1 VGDPGEAFE
10 ELILANLPVG
20 LWVARA
26 PSGESVYVNSAFN
39 QILGMGGVAGLDIGE
54 APATYGIHDRQGNL
68 YPVEKLPFSRA
79 LHEGK
84 PVVVDDLVIH
94 RQDGRRVAVR
104 AFATPVR
111 DGGGRISLVIV
122 AFIDISAEAAA
133 IAHRNV
139 AEERLAFAI
148 EHAPVMIF
156 TLDRAGTVTFAA
168 GAGLQGV
175 GFTSTDLVG
184 RTAYELY
191 PGNPEVEGNI
201 TRVLAGETIATSFRL
216 GDAILESFLTPIRA
230 DAGEVIGITGVS
242 TDVTEQRRLQ
252 AQAIQSD
259 RVMAM
264 GTLAASV
271 AHEINN
277 PLTYI
282 LGSVDEVERLLS
294 RSERRHEGPDGTV
307 TMLRSE
313 LGNLRE
319 RLSEIRTGAD
329 RVRHVAR
336 DLRSFARPDDET
348 VSAVELGAVVRAVLE
363 LVRKDVEARARLVLE
378 LQDTPAV
385 RANEAR
391 LVQVILNLLVN
402 AWQALGPGDPARHE
416 IGLRTFSD
424 GRRALIEVWD
434 SGPGVP
440 LAQRSRIFDPF
451 FSTKEIGEGT
461 GLGLFV
467 CRNIVTAFGG
477 SISVHDHRGGG
488 ALFRVTLPAATGG
501 VVRRLT
507 PPVGLSPPAARP
519 VAGAPAPAA
528 KVLPRPQILI
538 VDDDEWVARTLA
550 QSLAPE
556 FEATVVQD
564 GEQAVALIANPPGFD
579 LVYCDLMMRGL
590 TGMDLYDR
598 LASQAPAELSRL
610 VFMTGGAFTPRA
622 ARFVEEREDVVVHK
636 PFDVGA
642 ETRRRLQGKSPR
654 SS

>member
-1 VGDPGEAFE
+1 MGDRGEGFQD
-10 ELILANLPVG
+10 LILANLPVG

-26 PSGESVYVNSAFN
+26 PSGESVYANSTFN
-39 QILGMGGVAGLDIGE
+39 QILGMGGVAGVEITG

-79 LHEGK
+79 LQEGK

-104 AFATPVR
+104 AFANPVR
-111 DGGGRISLVIV
+111 NGEGRITLVIV

-133 IAHRNV
+133 IAHRHV

-148 EHAPVMIF
+148 EHAPVIFF
-156 TLDRAGTVTFAA
+156 TLDRAGMVTFAA
-168 GAGLQGV
+168 GAGFQAV
-175 GFTSTDLVG
+175 GFTPTDLVG

-201 TRVLAGETIATSFRL
+201 TRVLAGETISTSFRL

-259 RVMAM
+259 RIMAM

-282 LGSVDEVERLLS
+282 LGSVEEIERLLV
-294 RSERRHEGPDGTV
+294 RTERRHEGPGETV
-307 TMLRSE
+307 AMLRSE
-313 LGNLRE
+313 LGELRE

-348 VSAVELGAVVRAVLE
+348 VSAVEVGAVVRAVLE
-363 LVRKDVEARARLVLE
+363 LVRKDIEARARLVLD
-378 LQDTPAV
+378 LQNTPAV

-391 LVQVILNLLVN
+391 MVQVILNLLVN
-402 AWQALGPGDPARHE
+402 AWQALGPGDPAQHE
-416 IGLRTFSD
+416 IGLRTLTD

-440 LAQRSRIFDPF
+440 PGQRARIFEPF
-451 FSTKEIGEGT
+451 FSTKEVGEGT

-501 VVRRLT
+501 VMRRLT
-507 PPVGLSPPAARP
+507 PPVGLNPTAARP
-519 VAGAPAPAA
+519 APATPAR
-528 KVLPRPQILI
+528 KPRVLI

-564 GEQAVALIANPPGFD
+564 GEQAVAMIITPPGFD

-598 LASQAPAELSRL
+598 LAAQAPAELARL

-622 ARFVEEREDVVVHK
+622 ARFVEEREEVVVHK

-642 ETRRRLQGKSPR
+642 ETRRRLLGRSPR
-654 SS
+654 TS